1 MVVIYKETRDYTSND
16 VMMWYVVK
24 FIKLRQQLPHHVPN
38 VVETRTVSRVFVGLY
53 PRIQSANNAQAPGN
67 P

>member
-24 FIKLRQQLPHHVPN
+24 FIKLRQQLPHPVPYMKPT
-38 VVETRTVSRVFVGLY
+38 VVFFVVLISS
-53 PRIQSANNAQAPGN
+53 PV
-67 P
+67 